1 MEDLEFYKT
10 WCLVIINFTWQKTIE
25 SDKKR
30 VNHEEACKETDKIF
44 KDIKKRIQGYYKK
57 GSLSLMRRS
66 FTYINELVPEPG
78 DPDYPILDA
87 RLLAACGKGLDD
99 LYKKRWERIAK
110 IKERGKLRSD
120 SEFYLINEHMDYLI
134 NMGAPD
140 EETEL
145 FDSMLFDYEE
155 RARKRREKREKQEKD
170 KS

>member
-1 MEDLEFYKT
+1 MTELEFYKN
-10 WCLVIINFTWQKTIE
+10 WCSVILDYQYEDTILSCKSRNNFEELREDYTNLFNDMRYRLLE
-25 SDKKR
+25 DCKKAR
-30 VNHEEACKETDKIF
+30 MVNV
-44 KDIKKRIQGYYKK
+44 KRWFS
-57 GSLSLMRRS
+57 SL
-66 FTYINELVPEPG
+66 NEGLPEPG

-99 LYKKRWERIAK
+99 LFKKRWERIAK

-155 RARKRREKREKQEKD
+155 RARKRREKREKQKKD

>member
-1 MEDLEFYKT
+1 MTPARSALFKVKQLLE
-10 WCLVIINFTWQKTIE
+10 LPVQR
-25 SDKKR
+25 DAQHQR
-30 VNHEEACKETDKIF
+30 QLRGGV
-44 KDIKKRIQGYYKK
+44 
-57 GSLSLMRRS
+57 
-66 FTYINELVPEPG
+66 ELPRLDGADGVARHAHQLRQLRLRQLL
-78 DPDYPILDA
+78 LDA

-120 SEFYLINEHMDYLI
+120 SEFYLINEHIDYLI

-155 RARKRREKREKQEKD
+155 RARKRREKREKQKKD